1 MEVKNKETITNLPI
15 LLCDKC
21 KCVPLI
27 KFTTPENSDIRI
39 KYTCRCGEKD
49 NTLSECFSMLSN
61 NQMKIEEDNC
71 KTCEKGNAEHFCE
84 KCKKT
89 FCVQCEYKHFEHKI
103 IKEDVL
109 MNYIRTEKRKEFNT
123 EGYHKL
129 IKVIEEKTKNIIS
142 LINKRIER
150 NTEIINYI
158 DILSNTFDKQNCNN
172 NLIMNACSLL
182 HLSPNDNLNLS
193 KFIESLNS
201 LSEEL
206 SKNSIAQVQKL
217 DNATYIETFK
227 SKEMITL
234 IEKKSMYIRS
244 EPAAAVCTEHQSR
257 KHCPA
262 CHDSSDNRKSQPE
275 QLENK
280 ISYMNETDGILLI
293 GCQNGRVCI
302 RERDKT
308 IFDSQVHSKAIN
320 YIVYTKDNLITCS
333 YDKKII
339 ITPLPFETSNQIP
352 LIDHEDIVNKVIVF
366 HDNKIISCSNDRTI
380 IIWEKN
386 SETNAYDSIQ
396 VLEHKDWVNSILD
409 IENNSKHYLV
419 SGSAEEDPSIIFWA
433 LGVDNKFKEE
443 KRIEQVECCY
453 RDSMKQV
460 SNDILLVGGL
470 CQITIINLS
479 VFEVVH
485 TVNIETRMSYIL
497 DFMPMPINKDAVLVL
512 SNNSMLY
519 CNYIKKFSY
528 ELNNKN
534 ELLGLFKSG
543 SNIVSYNQ
551 ATIIEWDIK

>member
-84 KCKKT
+84 KCQKT

-129 IKVIEEKTKNIIS
+129 IEVIEEKTKNIIS

-158 DILSNTFDKQNCNN
+158 DILSNTFDKQNCNH

-182 HLSPNDNLNLS
+182 HLSPNDNLS
-193 KFIESLNS
+193 KFIESFDS
-201 LSEEL
+201 LSKEL
-206 SKNSIAQVQKL
+206 SKNSIAQVQNL
-217 DNATYIETFK
+217 DNATYIETFN
-227 SKEMITL
+227 SKEMVTL
-234 IEKKSMYIRS
+234 IEKSI
-244 EPAAAVCTEHQSR
+244 
-257 KHCPA
+257 
-262 CHDSSDNRKSQPE
+262 QPK
-275 QLENK
+275 QLEYK
-280 ISYMNETDGILLI
+280 ISYMNYTDGILLI
-293 GCQNGRVCI
+293 GYQNGRVCI
-302 RERDKT
+302 RKRNKT
-308 IFDSQVHSKAIN
+308 IFDSQVHSNAIN

-339 ITPLPFETSNQIP
+339 ITPLPFETSNQIY
-352 LIDHEDIVNKVIVF
+352 LIAHEDIVNKVIVF

-380 IIWEKN
+380 IIWEKK
-386 SETNAYDSIQ
+386 SETNAYDSIQGIQ

-409 IENNSKHYLV
+409 IEHNSKHYLV

-470 CQITIINLS
+470 SQITIIDLS
-479 VFEVVH
+479 KEVH
-485 TVNIETRMSYIL
+485 TVIETPMSYIL
-497 DFMPMPINKDAVLVL
+497 QFMPINNLDAVLVL

-543 SNIVSYNQ
+543 SNIMSYNQ
-551 ATIIEWDIK
+551 ETYIEWDIK

>member
-61 NQMKIEEDNC
+61 NQMKIEKDNC

-182 HLSPNDNLNLS
+182 HLSPNHNLNLS
-193 KFIESLNS
+193 KFIKSLDS

-206 SKNSIAQVQKL
+206 SKNSIAQVQTL

-234 IEKKSMYIRS
+234 IEKKSVQ
-244 EPAAAVCTEHQSR
+244 P
-257 KHCPA
+257 KH
-262 CHDSSDNRKSQPE
+262 
-275 QLENK
+275 K
-280 ISYMNETDGILLI
+280 ISYMNYTDENLLI
-293 GCQNGRVCI
+293 GYQNGRVCI
-302 RERDKT
+302 RERNKT
-308 IFDSQVHSKAIN
+308 IFDSQVHSNAIN

-333 YDKKII
+333 YDKTII
-339 ITPLPFETSNQIP
+339 ITPLPFETSNQIY
-352 LIDHEDIVNKVIVF
+352 LIAHEDIVNKVIVF

-409 IENNSKHYLV
+409 IEHNSKHYLV

-470 CQITIINLS
+470 SQITIINLS

-485 TVNIETRMSYIL
+485 TVNIETQLSYIL
-497 DFMPMPINKDAVLVL
+497 DFMPINTEAVLVL

-543 SNIVSYNQ
+543 SNIMSYNQ
-551 ATIIEWDIK
+551 ETYIEWDIK